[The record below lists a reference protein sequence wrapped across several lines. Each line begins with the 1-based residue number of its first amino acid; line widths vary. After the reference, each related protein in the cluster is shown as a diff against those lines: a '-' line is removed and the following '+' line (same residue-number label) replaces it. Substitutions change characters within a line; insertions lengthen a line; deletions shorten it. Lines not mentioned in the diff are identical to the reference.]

1 MADDLKTGDR
11 MARAAM
17 TTEPM
22 VKEIAERYL
31 ASRGYE
37 ILARDWRCEG
47 ESVDIVAKDGDVA
60 VLVDVAAGGGDFAEV
75 EAAADR
81 LVRAAELFC
90 DRFDVERGACRIDCL
105 RPRPRHDQALHRR
118 RRRRAR
124 LLDAQP
130 RDPAGNTGEPA
141 KGSPGAQP
149 GRAFRRTTL
158 KRTKAKGSRT

>member
-22 VKEIAERYL
+22 AKEIAERYL

-37 ILARDWRCEG
+37 ILARDWRCAG
-47 ESVDIVAKDGDVA
+47 ERVDIVAKDGDVA
-60 VLVDVAAGGGDFAEV
+60 VLVDVAAGGGELGDEFAEV

-90 DRFDVERGACRIDCL
+90 ERFDVERSACMIDCL
-105 RPRPRHDQALHRR
+105 RFRLRDRDHATIRHYLG
-118 RRRRAR
+118 
-124 LLDAQP
+124 
-130 RDPAGNTGEPA
+130 AGGVEPA
-141 KGSPGAQP
+141 C
-149 GRAFRRTTL
+149 
-158 KRTKAKGSRT
+158 

>member
-17 TTEPM
+17 TAEPM
-22 VKEIAERYL
+22 AKKIAERYL

-47 ESVDIVAKDGDVA
+47 ERVDIVAKDGDVA
-60 VLVDVAAGGGDFAEV
+60 VLVDGAAGGGELGGEFAEV

-90 DRFDVERGACRIDCL
+90 ERFDVERGACRIDCL
-105 RPRPRHDQALHRR
+105 RF
-118 RRRRAR
+118 R
-124 LLDAQP
+124 LLD
-130 RDPAGNTGEPA
+130 RDRATIRHYIGAGGVEPA
-141 KGSPGAQP
+141 C
-149 GRAFRRTTL
+149 
-158 KRTKAKGSRT
+158 

>member
-22 VKEIAERYL
+22 AKKIAERYL

-37 ILARDWRCEG
+37 ILARDWRCGG

-60 VLVDVAAGGGDFAEV
+60 VLVDVAAGGGELGGEFAEV

-81 LVRAAELFC
+81 LVRGGGAFLRSLRHRERRMQ
-90 DRFDVERGACRIDCL
+90 DRLPAL
-105 RPRPRHDQALHRR
+105 QAPRPRPRHDQALHRR

-124 LLDAQP
+124 LL
-130 RDPAGNTGEPA
+130 
-141 KGSPGAQP
+141 GAHPETRQAIP
-149 GRAFRRTTL
+149 
-158 KRTKAKGSRT
+158 GSRRKAPRAHSLGGPFAERH

>member
-37 ILARDWRCEG
+37 ILARNWRCGG

-105 RPRPRHDQALHRR
+105 RFRLRDRGHATIRHYIGGGGVE
-118 RRRRAR
+118 
-124 LLDAQP
+124 
-130 RDPAGNTGEPA
+130 PAGLTHTPVTRQA
-141 KGSPGAQP
+141 IPGSRRKAPGARCLGGP
-149 GRAFRRTTL
+149 FAERH
-158 KRTKAKGSRT
+158 

>member
-22 VKEIAERYL
+22 AKKIAERYL

-37 ILARDWRCEG
+37 ILARDWRCGG

-60 VLVDVAAGGGDFAEV
+60 VLVDVAAGGGELGGEFAEV

-81 LVRAAELFC
+81 LARAAELFC
-90 DRFDVERGACRIDCL
+90 ERFDVERGACRIDCL
-105 RPRPRHDQALHRR
+105 RF
-118 RRRRAR
+118 R
-124 LLDAQP
+124 LLD
-130 RDPAGNTGEPA
+130 RDHATIRHYIGAGGVEPA
-141 KGSPGAQP
+141 C
-149 GRAFRRTTL
+149 
-158 KRTKAKGSRT
+158 

>member
-37 ILARDWRCEG
+37 ILARDWRCAG
-47 ESVDIVAKDGDVA
+47 ERVDIVAKDGDVA
-60 VLVDVAAGGGDFAEV
+60 VLVDVAAGGDELGGEFAEV

-90 DRFDVERGACRIDCL
+90 ERFDVERSACRIDCL
-105 RPRPRHDQALHRR
+105 RFRLRDRDHATIRHYLG
-118 RRRRAR
+118 
-124 LLDAQP
+124 
-130 RDPAGNTGEPA
+130 AGGLEPA
-141 KGSPGAQP
+141 C
-149 GRAFRRTTL
+149 
-158 KRTKAKGSRT
+158 

>member
-11 MARAAM
+11 MARVAM

-37 ILARDWRCEG
+37 ILARDWRCAG
-47 ESVDIVAKDGDVA
+47 ERVDIVAKDGDVA
-60 VLVDVAAGGGDFAEV
+60 VLVDVAAGGGELGDEFAEV

-90 DRFDVERGACRIDCL
+90 ERFDVERSACRIDCL
-105 RPRPRHDQALHRR
+105 RFRIFD
-118 RRRRAR
+118 RAR
-124 LLDAQP
+124 ATIRHYLG
-130 RDPAGNTGEPA
+130 AGGVEPA
-141 KGSPGAQP
+141 C
-149 GRAFRRTTL
+149 
-158 KRTKAKGSRT
+158 

>member
-22 VKEIAERYL
+22 VKEVAERYL

-37 ILARDWRCEG
+37 ILARDWRCAG
-47 ESVDIVAKDGDVA
+47 ERVDIVAKDGAVA
-60 VLVDVAAGGGDFAEV
+60 VLVDVAAGGGELGGEFAEV

-90 DRFDVERGACRIDCL
+90 ERFDVERSACRIDCL
-105 RPRPRHDQALHRR
+105 RFRLRDRGHAMIRHYLG
-118 RRRRAR
+118 
-124 LLDAQP
+124 
-130 RDPAGNTGEPA
+130 AGGVEPA
-141 KGSPGAQP
+141 C
-149 GRAFRRTTL
+149 
-158 KRTKAKGSRT
+158 

>member
-22 VKEIAERYL
+22 AKEIAERYL

-37 ILARDWRCEG
+37 ILARDWRCGG

-60 VLVDVAAGGGDFAEV
+60 VLVDAAAASGALGDEFAEV

-90 DRFDVERGACRIDCL
+90 ERFDVERGACRIDCL
-105 RPRPRHDQALHRR
+105 RFRIFDRDHATIRHYIG
-118 RRRRAR
+118 
-124 LLDAQP
+124 
-130 RDPAGNTGEPA
+130 AGGVEPA
-141 KGSPGAQP
+141 C
-149 GRAFRRTTL
+149 
-158 KRTKAKGSRT
+158 

>member
-37 ILARDWRCEG
+37 ILARDWRCGG
-47 ESVDIVAKDGDVA
+47 ERVDIVAKDGDVA
-60 VLVDVAAGGGDFAEV
+60 VLVDVAAGDGDFAEV

-105 RPRPRHDQALHRR
+105 RFRLRDRGHATIRHYIG
-118 RRRRAR
+118 
-124 LLDAQP
+124 
-130 RDPAGNTGEPA
+130 AGGVEPA
-141 KGSPGAQP
+141 C
-149 GRAFRRTTL
+149 
-158 KRTKAKGSRT
+158 

>member
-22 VKEIAERYL
+22 AKEIAERYL

-37 ILARDWRCEG
+37 ILARDWRCAG
-47 ESVDIVAKDGDVA
+47 ERVDIVAKDGDVA
-60 VLVDVAAGGGDFAEV
+60 VLVDVAAGGGELGDEFAEV

-90 DRFDVERGACRIDCL
+90 ERFDVERSACRIDCL
-105 RPRPRHDQALHRR
+105 RFRLRDRDHATIRHYLG
-118 RRRRAR
+118 
-124 LLDAQP
+124 
-130 RDPAGNTGEPA
+130 AGGDEPA
-141 KGSPGAQP
+141 C
-149 GRAFRRTTL
+149 
-158 KRTKAKGSRT
+158 

>member
-22 VKEIAERYL
+22 AKKIAERYL

-37 ILARDWRCEG
+37 ILARDWRCGG
-47 ESVDIVAKDGDVA
+47 ESVAIVAKDGDVA
-60 VLVDVAAGGGDFAEV
+60 VLVDVAAGGGELGGEFAEV

-90 DRFDVERGACRIDCL
+90 DRFDIERGACRIDCL
-105 RPRPRHDQALHRR
+105 RFRLRDRDHATIRHYIG
-118 RRRRAR
+118 
-124 LLDAQP
+124 
-130 RDPAGNTGEPA
+130 AGGVEPA
-141 KGSPGAQP
+141 C
-149 GRAFRRTTL
+149 
-158 KRTKAKGSRT
+158 

>member
-1 MADDLKTGDR
+1 MVAARGDREGTKMADDLKTGDR

-22 VKEIAERYL
+22 AKKIAERYL

-37 ILARDWRCEG
+37 ILARDWRCGG

-60 VLVDVAAGGGDFAEV
+60 VLVDVAAGGGELGGEFAEV

-90 DRFDVERGACRIDCL
+90 DRFGVERGACRIDCL
-105 RPRPRHDQALHRR
+105 RFRLRDRDRATIRHYI
-118 RRRRAR
+118 
-124 LLDAQP
+124 
-130 RDPAGNTGEPA
+130 GVGGVEPA
-141 KGSPGAQP
+141 C
-149 GRAFRRTTL
+149 
-158 KRTKAKGSRT
+158 